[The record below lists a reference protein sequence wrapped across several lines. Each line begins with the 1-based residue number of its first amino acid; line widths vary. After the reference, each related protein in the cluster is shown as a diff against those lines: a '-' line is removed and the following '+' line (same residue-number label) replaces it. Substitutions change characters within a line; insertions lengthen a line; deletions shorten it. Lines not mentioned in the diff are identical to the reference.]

1 MTDIIN
7 KTLNELAD
15 AYAGPKLTSQEQA
28 MLDAL
33 LDARKPMGELIPF
46 FKGCIYGDS
55 GFGKTVCAVQ
65 LAQAITPD
73 GKTIEYIDFLE
84 GWVALLNHK
93 AEGLLNN
100 VHREAYE
107 GISQIEVLAKFIK
120 MGVTPFDNIGTVILD
135 EFSSMVKA
143 DLDTVVKSRAAKD
156 SSKDPNVPTQ
166 PDFYAGTERARRA
179 LTELLQANVNVI
191 IVAHIRE
198 DKDKSGAVVTRP
210 AFMPNFSDTFR
221 QMMHLVAH
229 LTAEEF
235 TAEDGTATYK
245 RSLQV
250 HPTRRVNAKTRI
262 GGLLPNVPPDALIP
276 AVVEWM
282 HGKRESEVVNDKG
295 ENLVV
300 VKDST
305 ESTESVED
313 ALIEVD

>member
-1 MTDIIN
+1 M
-7 KTLNELAD
+7 AD
-15 AYAGPKLTSQEQA
+15 LTSQEQA

-33 LDARKPMGELIPF
+33 MAARKPLNDLIPF

-55 GFGKTVCAVQ
+55 GFGKTVFAAQ
-65 LAQAITPD
+65 LAQAITPN

-93 AEGLLNN
+93 SEGLLNN

-107 GISQIEVLAKFIK
+107 GISQIETLAKFIK
-120 MGVTPFDNIGTVILD
+120 MGIEPFSNIGTVILD
-135 EFSSMVKA
+135 EFSSMTKA
-143 DLDTVVKSRAAKD
+143 DLDTVLKARAAKD

-179 LTELLQANVNVI
+179 LTELLKANVNVI
-191 IVAHIRE
+191 VVAHIRE
-198 DKDKSGAVVTRP
+198 DKEKSGAVVTRP

-235 TAEDGTATYK
+235 INEETGEAEYK

-262 GGLLPNVPPDALIP
+262 GGLRPNIPPEVLIP

-282 HGKRESEVVNDKG
+282 HGKRESELVDESGN
-295 ENLVV
+295 NLVV
-300 VKDST
+300 VK
-305 ESTESVED
+305 EEEESVED
-313 ALIEVD
+313 ALIEVLD